1 MNSCVGRKQNR
12 LSLVGRSGQKTI
24 RHEMKTVKCM
34 LQTLGLASDPLL
46 FSQNAWDTSCFDR
59 RRSQRA
65 FTLVELLVVIA
76 IIGVLVGLLTPAVQ
90 AMRES
95 ARRMTCQSNLATIG
109 LAVQSYHDRWQHLP
123 VGTVAD
129 SGPIKSEPVGMH
141 HNWLGRLSD
150 LLDQPVIASRIDR
163 SVSVYSAE
171 NQPVLNLAFPGIR
184 CPSSVRD
191 PANASSYVGLHHPE
205 EKSIDSKDFG
215 TFVLNDA
222 ISVDDV
228 GDGLANTAFISE
240 KLITA
245 FDLGWLSGTRSTLRN
260 VGQGIASQVD
270 TFSEPSVE
278 VVGSIGSRHPA
289 GVHIL
294 MGSGAIRFQSDQTDQ
309 RVLRQMVDRRDGE
322 LPLELQSLD
331 QQREQNIQ

>member
-1 MNSCVGRKQNR
+1 M
-12 LSLVGRSGQKTI
+12 
-24 RHEMKTVKCM
+24 
-34 LQTLGLASDPLL
+34 
-46 FSQNAWDTSCFDR
+46 
-59 RRSQRA
+59 
-65 FTLVELLVVIA
+65 
-76 IIGVLVGLLTPAVQ
+76 
-90 AMRES
+90 
-95 ARRMTCQSNLATIG
+95 
-109 LAVQSYHDRWQHLP
+109 
-123 VGTVAD
+123 
-129 SGPIKSEPVGMH
+129 
-141 HNWLGRLSD
+141 
-150 LLDQPVIASRIDR
+150 
-163 SVSVYSAE
+163 VYSAE

-260 VGQGIASQVD
+260 VGQGIVSQVD
-270 TFSEPSVE
+270 TFSEPSVQ

-294 MGSGAIRFQSDQTDQ
+294 MAPGQFDSNPIKRINAFCVRWLIAEMASY
-309 RVLRQMVDRRDGE
+309 
-322 LPLELQSLD
+322 PLECNLRSATRAEYPVIAIYYLESCNLLI
-331 QQREQNIQ
+331 RIR